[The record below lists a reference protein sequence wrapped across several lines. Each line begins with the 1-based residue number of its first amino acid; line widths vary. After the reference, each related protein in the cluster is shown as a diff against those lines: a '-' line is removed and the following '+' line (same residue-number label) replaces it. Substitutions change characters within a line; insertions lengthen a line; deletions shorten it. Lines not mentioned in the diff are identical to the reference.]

1 MSEEIHSSVPRSFRI
16 IAGIALVWNLL
27 GVGAFLAQMAVTDE
41 VIMQLPDAERLL
53 YETMPAWATAA
64 FAVAVFGGAL
74 GCLLLLLKKAWAT
87 PVLILSLIGIIVQ
100 MYHSLAI
107 ANSVEVYGPGSAV
120 MPAIVVIVGVF
131 LVWYARHAS
140 AKGWIS

>member
-1 MSEEIHSSVPRSFRI
+1 
-16 IAGIALVWNLL
+16 
-27 GVGAFLAQMAVTDE
+27 
-41 VIMQLPDAERLL
+41 
-53 YETMPAWATAA
+53 
-64 FAVAVFGGAL
+64 
-74 GCLLLLLKKAWAT
+74 LLLLKKAWAT